1 LPTKTRDQINEHEKW
16 YREFLSICNKRRLA
30 LKQWREERDVSCFL
44 LKTSSISFYLQ
55 QAKETILHEA
65 EQAHN
70 TLKEI
75 DETINRVQAK
85 EQERIRAE
93 KLALISAWK
102 QERELKKRE
111 IDEEQ
116 ERIEKKKQLEEEK
129 RFADKEEQRKLVEQI
144 RREREETERIEQEHE
159 AKQRR
164 LQQEIRQ
171 RTATTAIRK
180 FRQRV
185 KISI

>member
-1 LPTKTRDQINEHEKW
+1 MARRTRCKFAFSNRTDKFID
-16 YREFLSICNKRRLA
+16 L
-30 LKQWREERDVSCFL
+30 
-44 LKTSSISFYLQ
+44 FYLQ
-55 QAKETILHEA
+55 QAKETILQEA

-75 DETINRVQAK
+75 DETIQRTQTK

-93 KLALISAWK
+93 KLALVAAWK
-102 QERELKKRE
+102 KERELKKRE
-111 IDEEQ
+111 IDEEK
-116 ERIEKKKQLEEEK
+116 ERIEKKKQLDEER
-129 RFADKEEQRKLVEQI
+129 RFAEKEEQRILVEQI
-144 RREREETERIEQEHE
+144 RREREETERIEQEQE
-159 AKQRR
+159 AKERR

-185 KISI
+185 RISI

>member
-1 LPTKTRDQINEHEKW
+1 M
-16 YREFLSICNKRRLA
+16 
-30 LKQWREERDVSCFL
+30 
-44 LKTSSISFYLQ
+44 LQ
-55 QAKETILHEA
+55 QAKETILHDA

-75 DETINRVQAK
+75 DETLQRAQAK
-85 EQERIRAE
+85 EQERKRAE
-93 KLALISAWK
+93 RLALVAAWK

-111 IDEEQ
+111 IEEEK
-116 ERIEKKKQLEEEK
+116 ERNEKRKQLEEEK
-129 RFADKEEQRKLVEQI
+129 RFAEKEDQRKLVEQI
-144 RREREETERIEQEHE
+144 RREREETERIQQENE

-171 RTATTAIRK
+171 RTATSAIRK

-185 KISI
+185 KILI

>member
-1 LPTKTRDQINEHEKW
+1 MIL
-16 YREFLSICNKRRLA
+16 
-30 LKQWREERDVSCFL
+30 
-44 LKTSSISFYLQ
+44 FYLQ
-55 QAKETILHEA
+55 QAKETILQDA

-93 KLALISAWK
+93 KLALIAAWK
-102 QERELKKRE
+102 QDRELKKRE

-116 ERIEKKKQLEEEK
+116 ERLEKKKQLEEERRLAEK
-129 RFADKEEQRKLVEQI
+129 DEQRKLVEQI
-144 RREREETERIEQEHE
+144 RREREETERMEQEHE

-164 LQQEIRQ
+164 LEQEIRQ
-171 RTATTAIRK
+171 RTATAGIRR

-185 KISI
+185 NLSI